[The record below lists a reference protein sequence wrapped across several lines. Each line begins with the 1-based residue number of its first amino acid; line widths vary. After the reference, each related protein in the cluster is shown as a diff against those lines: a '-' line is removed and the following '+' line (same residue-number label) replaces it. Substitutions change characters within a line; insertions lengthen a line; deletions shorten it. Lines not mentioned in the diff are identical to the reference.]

1 MLRLRRQHNFL
12 AMYECMTDV
21 PDMDDWAQDVFEELY
36 QEERE
41 ELIEAAIYR
50 GDDYLYGYGSR
61 DEFRNAVWMNQ
72 VQDPALEPQVTF
84 HMVVAEL
91 EDYIATNQM
100 SVLVCVRHTVQ
111 MIFPVIKGVW

>member
-1 MLRLRRQHNFL
+1 MLGLSRKHNFL
-12 AMYECMTDV
+12 NTYECMTDV

-72 VQDPALEPQVTF
+72 VQDPALEPKVSF
-84 HMVVAEL
+84 DRIVAEL
-91 EDYIATNQM
+91 EDYIAANQI
-100 SVLVCVRHTVQ
+100 SVLVCVRHTVK
-111 MIFPVIKGVW
+111 IVFPAIKGVW